1 MTVFLMFFSGAIVGL
16 GVFLLSVPQGVQAT
30 WSTLVN
36 FKTFRFRL
44 AQIAIPLAF
53 MGTLIVTGWI
63 VVAVSVALLVAA
75 IPGIGRP
82 YIQTRNEQELV
93 DGIATWTEQLRD
105 TLAGAHGLEQAI
117 VATSVHAPLVLQAHV
132 KKLASFIGYG
142 SLEDGIRRFGDDLD
156 NSTADFVV
164 AALVTASQHQAR
176 DLGMLLTQ
184 IAQCARDESKMRSR
198 VWVGRAR
205 TRSAIKIIATVIS
218 SFVLGL
224 FTFNRTYLQPY
235 SSIQG
240 QVVLSAILGVFA
252 ISLSLMQSMAKII
265 EPERFVRRRVA
276 VSK

>member
-1 MTVFLMFFSGAIVGL
+1 MTVFLMLFSGATVGL
-16 GVFLLSVPQGVQAT
+16 GVFLLFIPRGVQSI
-30 WSTLVN
+30 WLNLIGLKS
-36 FKTFRFRL
+36 FQFRL
-44 AQIAIPLAF
+44 AQLAIPFAF
-53 MGTLIVTGWI
+53 ATMLVVTGWV
-63 VVAVSVALLVAA
+63 VVAGSVAMLVAA

-82 YIQTRNEQELV
+82 YIQARNEQELV

-117 VATSVHAPLVLQAHV
+117 VATSIHAPLVLQTQV
-132 KKLASFIGYG
+132 KKLASYIGYG
-142 SLEDGIRRFGDDLD
+142 SLEDGLRRFGDELN

-205 TRSAIKIIATVIS
+205 TRSAVKIIATVIAL
-218 SFVLGL
+218 FVLGL
-224 FTFNRTYLQPY
+224 FLFNRPYLQPS

-240 QVVLSAILGVFA
+240 QIVLSGILGIFSA
-252 ISLSLMQSMAKII
+252 SLSLMQSMAKII
-265 EPERFVRRRVA
+265 EPERFVRRRMVL
-276 VSK
+276 ST

>member
-1 MTVFLMFFSGAIVGL
+1 MTVFLVLFSGAVFGL

-30 WSTLVN
+30 WSALVN

-53 MGTLIVTGWI
+53 LVTLIVTGWI
-63 VVAVSVALLVAA
+63 VVAVSAALLVAA
-75 IPGIGRP
+75 IPGVGRP

-105 TLAGAHGLEQAI
+105 TLSGAHGLEQAI
-117 VATSVHAPLVLQAHV
+117 VATSIHAPLVLQAQV

-156 NSTADFVV
+156 NSTSDFVV

-176 DLGMLLTQ
+176 DLGLLLTQ

-198 VWVGRAR
+198 VWVSRAR
-205 TRSAIKIIATVIS
+205 TRSAIKIIATVIV

-240 QVVLSAILGVFA
+240 QVVLSVILGVFA
-252 ISLSLMQSMAKII
+252 VSLALMQSMAKII
-265 EPERFVRRRVA
+265 EPERFVRRRTV
-276 VSK
+276 VSR

>member
-1 MTVFLMFFSGAIVGL
+1 MTWLFVLLNGALFGL
-16 GVFLLSVPQGVQAT
+16 GIFLLFHTRGILST
-30 WSTLVN
+30 WFSLAPLSA
-36 FKTFRFRL
+36 FRFRL
-44 AQIAIPLAF
+44 AQIAIPLTF
-53 MGTLIVTGWI
+53 MATMLFTGWV
-63 VVAVSVALLVAA
+63 VVAGSVALLVAA

-82 YIQTRNEQELV
+82 YVQARNEQDLV

-105 TLAGAHGLEQAI
+105 TLAGSHGLEQAI
-117 VATSVHAPLVLQAHV
+117 IATSVHAPFVLQAHV

-142 SLEDGIRRFGDDLD
+142 SLEDGLRRFGDELN

-205 TRSAIKIIATVIS
+205 TRSAVKIIATVIAV
-218 SFVLGL
+218 FVFGL

-240 QVVLSAILGVFA
+240 QFVLSIILGVFA
-252 ISLSLMQSMAKII
+252 TSLSLMQSMAKII
-265 EPERFVRRRVA
+265 EPERFVRRRLVLN
-276 VSK
+276 S

>member
-1 MTVFLMFFSGAIVGL
+1 MTVFLMLLSGATVGL
-16 GVFLLSVPQGVQAT
+16 GVFLLLIPRGVQST
-30 WSTLVN
+30 WLNLVGLRS
-36 FKTFRFRL
+36 FQFRL
-44 AQIAIPLAF
+44 AQLAIPFAF
-53 MGTLIVTGWI
+53 VVMLVVTGWA
-63 VVAVSVALLVAA
+63 VVAGSVALLVAA

-82 YIQTRNEQELV
+82 YIQGRNEQELV

-117 VATSVHAPLVLQAHV
+117 VATSVHAPLVLQTQV
-132 KKLASFIGYG
+132 KKLASYIGYG
-142 SLEDGIRRFGDDLD
+142 SLEDGLRRFGDELN

-205 TRSAIKIIATVIS
+205 TRSAVKIIATVIAL
-218 SFVLGL
+218 FVLGL
-224 FTFNRTYLQPY
+224 FLFNRPYLQPY

-240 QVVLSAILGVFA
+240 QVVLSGILGIFA
-252 ISLSLMQSMAKII
+252 VSLSLMQSMAKII
-265 EPERFVRRRVA
+265 EPERFVRRRMVL
-276 VSK
+276 ST

>member
-1 MTVFLMFFSGAIVGL
+1 MTGLLVLVSGAILGL
-16 GVFLLSVPQGVQAT
+16 GLFLLLSKNGSRTPWPKHT
-30 WSTLVN
+30 
-36 FKTFRFRL
+36 TFRAYQFRL
-44 AQIAIPLAF
+44 AQIAVPIVFAV
-53 MGTLIVTGWI
+53 TLTITGWI
-63 VVAVSVALLVAA
+63 VVSVSVAVLVSA

-82 YIQTRNEQELV
+82 YIQPRNEQELV

-117 VATSVHAPLVLQAHV
+117 VATSIHAPHVLQAHV

-142 SLEDGIRRFGDDLD
+142 PLEEGLRRFGDDLN
-156 NSTADFVV
+156 NSTGDFVV

-205 TRSAIKIIATVIS
+205 TRSAVKIIATVIVV
-218 SFVLGL
+218 FIAGL

-235 SSIQG
+235 SSING
-240 QVVLSAILGVFA
+240 QIVLSIILTVFA
-252 ISLSLMQSMAKII
+252 MSLSLMQSMAKII
-265 EPERFVRRRVA
+265 EPERFVRRRTA
-276 VSK
+276 IGK

>member
-1 MTVFLMFFSGAIVGL
+1 MTVFLMLLSGATVGL
-16 GVFLLSVPQGVQAT
+16 GVFLLLIPRGVQST
-30 WSTLVN
+30 WLNLVGPRS
-36 FKTFRFRL
+36 FQFRL
-44 AQIAIPLAF
+44 AQLTIPFAF
-53 MGTLIVTGWI
+53 VVMLVVTGWA
-63 VVAVSVALLVAA
+63 VVAGSVALLVAA

-82 YIQTRNEQELV
+82 YIQGRNEQELV

-117 VATSVHAPLVLQAHV
+117 VATSVHAPLVLQTQV
-132 KKLASFIGYG
+132 KKLASYIGYG
-142 SLEDGIRRFGDDLD
+142 SLEDGLRRFGDEMN

-205 TRSAIKIIATVIS
+205 TRSAVKIIATVIAL
-218 SFVLGL
+218 FVLGL
-224 FTFNRTYLQPY
+224 FLFNRPYLQPY

-240 QVVLSAILGVFA
+240 QVVLSGILGVFA
-252 ISLSLMQSMAKII
+252 VSLSLMQSMAKII
-265 EPERFVRRRVA
+265 EPERFVRRRMVL
-276 VSK
+276 ST